1 MSRRCRTLPIESRSD
16 DAHNVIDGVDASR
29 ARPRF
34 VPDVECPAT
43 VLAQGRVGESTQ
55 VARFYPTGFG
65 FLPHSIDLCMPASRP
80 PKRSF
85 GRVM

>member
-1 MSRRCRTLPIESRSD
+1 MPIESRSD

-65 FLPHSIDLCMPASRP
+65 FLPHSIDFSACRLPAP